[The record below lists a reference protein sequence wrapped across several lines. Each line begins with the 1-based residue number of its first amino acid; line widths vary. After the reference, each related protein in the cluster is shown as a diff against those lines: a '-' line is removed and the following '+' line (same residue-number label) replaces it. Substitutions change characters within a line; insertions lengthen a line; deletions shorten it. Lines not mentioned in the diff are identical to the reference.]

1 MAKYIECDCCGK
13 RIEFGAKVHQYEGR
27 AGLYCSTECF
37 LDTYGMTYILTDEL
51 AYDCC
56 CTVFDDETRQREI
69 LEQIE
74 KHKLE
79 IESLQR
85 TLKLITPTT
94 QN

>member
-13 RIEFGAKVHQYEGR
+13 RIEFGATVYQFNGYC
-27 AGLYCSTECF
+27 GLYCSPECF
-37 LDTYGMTYILTDEL
+37 SDSQADIHILDDEL
-51 AYDCC
+51 ADDCA
-56 CTVFDDETRQREI
+56 CTVFDDEARQREI

-74 KHKLE
+74 RHKLE

-85 TLKLITPTT
+85 TLELITLTT

>member
-13 RIEFGAKVHQYEGR
+13 RIEFGAEVYQYEGR

-37 LDTYGMTYILTDEL
+37 FDTYGNIYTLTDEL
-51 AYDCC
+51 AYYCC